1 MSDYL
6 VFWMRHN
13 ALPSVDLSPEVVLP
27 EWRNERRA
35 RIHNLRKKK
44 QARKAARRQQP

>member
-1 MSDYL
+1 VNYL

-13 ALPSVDLSPEVVLP
+13 ALPRIDETPEVVL
-27 EWRNERRA
+27 EDWRLDRRA

-44 QARKAARRQQP
+44 QDRKAARRQKP